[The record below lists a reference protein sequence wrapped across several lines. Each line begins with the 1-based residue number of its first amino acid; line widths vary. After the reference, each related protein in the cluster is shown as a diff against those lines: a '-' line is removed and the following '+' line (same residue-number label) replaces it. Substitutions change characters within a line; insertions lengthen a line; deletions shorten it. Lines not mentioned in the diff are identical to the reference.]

1 MTAPVIIRNHP
12 AEQYHADPALS
23 AGRVITAHQ
32 RSWMHAMQPGE
43 RTPTPAMIEGSLLHA
58 MVLEPDAVAS
68 RYVARPAGL
77 DARTKD
83 GKAWIAE
90 ARESG
95 LEVVS
100 ADVWARCEG
109 MRAALRAHSL
119 AWMLTYRAN
128 DRELSLWWTDETTGI
143 CLKARPDAISGRA
156 VIDLKRSDA
165 SPDGFRRAAA
175 TYRHDMRAAWYL
187 DGAAACGLDVGRY
200 VYIVVEPEP
209 PHAVA
214 LYEMSEDDLDL
225 ARWRIDKLLEEYAEH
240 QARGEWPGY
249 PTEVQTIEMPPWARI
264 RQEVEDVIDFG

>member
-1 MTAPVIIRNHP
+1 MTAPRIIRNHP

-32 RSWMHAMQPGE
+32 RSWMHAMQLGE
-43 RTPTPAMIEGSLLHA
+43 RKATPAMLEGSLLHC
-58 MVLEPDAVAS
+58 MVLEPGRVGA
-68 RYVARPAGL
+68 RYAAIPHGLKLSTVDGRAWVENVTAAGL
-77 DARTKD
+77 QAIPHDAWVRCGTMAFDLKLHP
-83 GKAWIAE
+83 AVRPLLE
-90 ARESG
+90 A
-95 LEVVS
+95 
-100 ADVWARCEG
+100 
-109 MRAALRAHSL
+109 
-119 AWMLTYRAN
+119 AN
-128 DRELSLWWTDETTGI
+128 DRELSLWWTDRITGI
-143 CLKARPDAISGRA
+143 RLKARPDAISGRA

-187 DGAAACGLDVGRY
+187 DGATACGLDVDRY

-214 LYEMSEDDLDL
+214 LYEIAEEDLDL

-264 RQEVEDVIDFG
+264 RQEVMDVVEW